1 MSELHKKH
9 SKFLSLILRHKP
21 EELNLTMD
29 DNGWVS
35 VSDLITN
42 SKNAKYKFNI
52 GILTDII
59 NTDNK
64 GRYEFN
70 DNKTKIRARQGHS
83 IESVVMDFK
92 EESPPDI
99 LYHGT
104 SKTNYKRIIESG
116 EIKSMNRNVVHLSD
130 NIETASQ
137 VGKRHGELKIITIDT
152 KAMFN
157 DGIKFN
163 ISNNNVWMV
172 ESVPTKY
179 FIHNEET
186 HEQI

>member
-1 MSELHKKH
+1 
-9 SKFLSLILRHKP
+9 
-21 EELNLTMD
+21 
-29 DNGWVS
+29 
-35 VSDLITN
+35 
-42 SKNAKYKFNI
+42 
-52 GILTDII
+52 
-59 NTDNK
+59 
-64 GRYEFN
+64 
-70 DNKTKIRARQGHS
+70 
-83 IESVVMDFK
+83 MDFK
-92 EESPPDI
+92 EEPPPDI

-152 KAMFN
+152 KAMSN

>member
-35 VSDLITN
+35 VPDLVTN
-42 SKNAKYKFNI
+42 SKNSKYKFNI
-52 GILTDII
+52 GILTDIV

-92 EESPPDI
+92 EETPPDI

-116 EIKSMNRNVVHLSD
+116 EIKSMNRNAVHLSD

-137 VGKRHGELKIITIDT
+137 VGKRHGELKIITIDA
-152 KAMFN
+152 KAMSN

-163 ISNNNVWMV
+163 ISNNNVWLV
-172 ESVPTKY
+172 VSVPAKY
-179 FIHNEET
+179 FIHTEENT
-186 HEQI
+186 